1 MKKIYLLTCVIL
13 LVAVMILSISLYRI
27 NQKNDMLNIELDV
40 AYLYELESRIWQEY
54 HRSIDDD
61 CFLNLFHGSEVEH
74 SKLILY
80 FYLPVGKDA
89 EKLSTDIKDIFS
101 GDDEKIDICFY
112 DIEKI
117 RFFREELTEQIKDE
131 GIYTLMSGIND
142 SNGII
147 TFWTNENWLSRLLDL
162 AKQYSYENNTMI
174 DVRQGEYRP
183 N

>member
-1 MKKIYLLTCVIL
+1 MKKICLLSCVIL
-13 LVAVMILSISLYRI
+13 LVVVMILSVSLYRI
-27 NQKNDMLNIELDV
+27 NQKNNMLDLKLEK

-54 HRSIDDD
+54 HRNIDDD
-61 CFLNLFHGSEVEH
+61 YFLNLFHGSEFENG
-74 SKLILY
+74 KLILY
-80 FYLPVGKDA
+80 FYLPTEKDA

-101 GDDEKIDICFY
+101 GDEEKIDIRFY

-117 RFFREELTEQIKDE
+117 HFFREDLTKKIKDE
-131 GIYTLMSGIND
+131 GIYTLISGINE

-147 TFWTNENWLSRLLDL
+147 TFWTNENWLLRLLNL
-162 AKQYSYENNTMI
+162 AKQYSYENNIMI